1 MAWIKRNLFFVI
13 GCLVAVGM
21 MGWAG
26 WYLYS
31 KMSLNSSVR
40 EQLTAQYA
48 ELDRL
53 NKLDPHPGDGRKVDN
68 IKLAEQQQQ
77 ELREYVNKAGKY
89 FEKIPAIPDTPK
101 VTSEDFAKQ
110 LRTTIDQLSREATNS
125 SVSLPPKYN
134 FSFEAQKSLMTFA
147 TGSLEPLAMKL
158 GDIKAICDIL
168 FRARINALDG
178 IRRGRVSSDDSQA
191 NVSISDYLEKK
202 SVTNDLAVLTPYE
215 FTFRS
220 FSTELAAVMS
230 GLANSPHGLIVE
242 TINVEP
248 APASGETTDPA
259 ASPMM
264 MTYPMMPFPGG
275 GGKDAQDRLFRQ
287 RYGLGPRAPQP
298 AVAPQPTPAV
308 RGGPSTVINEGPLKV
323 TLMIDVV
330 KLKEEAKESK
340 ATKSKPRSAGP

>member
-13 GCLVAVGM
+13 GCLVAVAL

-40 EQLTAQYA
+40 EQLTAKYA
-48 ELDRL
+48 ELDHL
-53 NKLDPHPGDGRKVDN
+53 NKLDPHPGDGTKVDN

-77 ELREYVNKAGKY
+77 ELREYITKSGKY

-101 VTSEDFAKQ
+101 VASEDFAKQ
-110 LRTTIDQLSREATNS
+110 LRNTIDLLSREATNS

-147 TGSLEPLAMKL
+147 AGSLEPLAANL

-178 IRRGRVSSDDSQA
+178 IRRGRVSADDSQA
-191 NVSISDYLEKK
+191 NVSITDYMEKK
-202 SVTNDLAVLTPYE
+202 PVTNDLAVLTPYE

-220 FSTELAAVMS
+220 FSTELGAVMA

-264 MTYPMMPFPGG
+264 TYPMMPFPGS

-287 RYGLGPRAPQP
+287 RYGLGPRMPQP
-298 AVAPQPTPAV
+298 VVAPPPTPVV
-308 RGGPSTVINEGPLKV
+308 RGGPTTVINEGPLKV

-330 KLKEEAKESK
+330 KMKEEAKDPK
-340 ATKSKPRSAGP
+340 ATKPRAPRGAP